1 MPTFPVAC
9 RRLTPGPGYLEA
21 LVEDNVEFVQTAIK
35 RITETGIETVDGQH
49 QEVDMIFCA
58 TGYDTSFQ
66 LPFEIVGRDGVR
78 LNDKWQPHPET
89 YLTMCVDG
97 FPNMFMVLGPN
108 SGIGSG
114 SMLIMIEYEVMYAVQ
129 AALKMQ
135 RERLRSIEVK
145 REALMDFD
153 AYLESYFPKV
163 CLPVSL
169 N

>member
-1 MPTFPVAC
+1 M
-9 RRLTPGPGYLEA
+9 
-21 LVEDNVEFVQTAIK
+21 N
-35 RITETGIETVDGQH
+35 
-49 QEVDMIFCA
+49 
-58 TGYDTSFQ
+58 
-66 LPFEIVGRDGVR
+66 
-78 LNDKWQPHPET
+78 LNEKWKPYPSS

-145 REALMDFD
+145 REALLDFD